1 MLLEVITFKLPDGMT
16 KEQMLENYRITTKK
30 WSEVGDLI
38 RKNYLYD
45 GDKRLGGG
53 VYHWQN
59 AKAADLWHGEDWR
72 ESVKEL
78 YGNYPEVR
86 RFEVP
91 IVVDNA
97 LEKVIES

>member
-1 MLLEVITFKLPDGMT
+1 
-16 KEQMLENYRITTKK
+16 
-30 WSEVGDLI
+30 
-38 RKNYLYD
+38 
-45 GDKRLGGG
+45 
-53 VYHWQN
+53 